1 MPQIDDPFKTFTVA
15 MVGGWVPLM
24 LLCTGLGIAGMKK
37 LAAWEFT
44 IPAAVFLGTLHRH
57 PEHMGVPILG
67 AIFVLS
73 GIVISE
79 WKIISRIMR
88 KERNVTL

>member
-1 MPQIDDPFKTFTVA
+1 
-15 MVGGWVPLM
+15 M
-24 LLCTGLGIAGMKK
+24 LLCTGLGMAGMKK

-57 PEHMGVPILG
+57 PEHVGFPTLG
-67 AIFVLS
+67 AILILS

-79 WKIISRIMR
+79 WKVISQIKRE
-88 KERNVTL
+88 KVVAT